1 MNKIV
6 DRFLTKLFNLAEKV
20 TTKFDDSPKDPVTK
34 CEAPHDPPRTTIR
47 FTKEHQIVEGDLF

>member
-34 CEAPHDPPRTTIR
+34 CEAPHDSPRTTIR
-47 FTKEHQIVEGDLF
+47 FTKEHQMVEGDLF